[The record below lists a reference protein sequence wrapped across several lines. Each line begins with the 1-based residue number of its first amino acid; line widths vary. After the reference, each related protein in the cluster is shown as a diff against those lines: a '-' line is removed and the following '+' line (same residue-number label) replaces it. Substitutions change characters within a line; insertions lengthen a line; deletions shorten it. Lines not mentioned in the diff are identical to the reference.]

1 MRRLLIAVLGS
12 LLAVALIAPAAQGA
26 TNVRS
31 LTLEGPISGGG
42 IVRLN
47 IDYLVKHRNG
57 HTRLIPDRVTA
68 FHYLYVPVSCEQ
80 GNQGRGLAWWE
91 GGFGLG
97 VTGVKI
103 TRKQFS
109 YKYTATDPAFGLQS
123 TLQFA
128 GQKMWQGR
136 TKWRPGHFDKPKPPG
151 KKFFWKLA
159 SGVLNINEWDWP
171 EITALNCTTNG
182 PRSWSAHQCL
192 RLSTDPVY
200 LPLCAR
206 DF

>member
-26 TNVRS
+26 TNVRA

-42 IVRLN
+42 ILRLN

-57 HTRLIPDRVTA
+57 HTRLIPNRLTA

-80 GNQGRGLAWWE
+80 GNPWSGVVWWE

-103 TRKQFS
+103 TKKQFS
-109 YKYTATDPAFGLQS
+109 YRYTAATDPVFGVQS

-136 TKWRPGHFDKPKPPG
+136 TKWWSGQEPKPPG

-159 SGVLNINEWDWP
+159 SGVLNITEWDWP
-171 EITALNCTTNG
+171 GVALNCTTNG
-182 PRSWSAHQCL
+182 PRSWSAHQCR